1 MATEGKVEEEEKE
14 GKVAKKFHPQSSGEV
29 IESDDIIV
37 LEHIPI
43 VTPNMDTVVSDLS
56 LEVNRGGGGDG
67 HTHHTHNAII

>member
-1 MATEGKVEEEEKE
+1 MEEEEKE

-56 LEVNRGGGGDG
+56 LEVNRAGGGGGGDG